1 MNRDTS
7 LGGGEPLKKILG
19 RVAGKLDSKFG
30 LKTTIDLLYFFPR
43 RYHELGELMPF
54 TQLTIGEEQSVI
66 AQIADS
72 NRRRTHGGKWM
83 LSLKLSD
90 GNNQMDAVFW
100 AKNQYLI
107 NWMSA
112 QMQVGQTKLFSGRP
126 SLYRGRLQLSHPSY
140 QEVDDEN
147 LDVDNNQQVQA
158 QAMRPEPI
166 YPAKVGLPTWTTQK
180 AVTVLLDEL
189 KTVPLPDLLPEDI
202 RQRRGLL
209 ELNEAF
215 EKIHRP
221 QSRGDFA
228 QAQARFRYEE
238 AFILQVALA
247 QRRAELA
254 EDAPCLK
261 KIPGG
266 FSERVASSLPFT
278 LTAFQSEVLDNI
290 SQRLSSPRPM
300 NLLLQGDVGSGKTVV
315 SLLAMLRALDCG
327 RQAIFMAPTEVL
339 VHQHFSTLCALL
351 GELAQPSGFN
361 LRGGE
366 GVPIY
371 RLSSSLP
378 SGEKQRTLEALNQ
391 GQAGIFVGTHSLLSN
406 QVAPSCPGIVV
417 IDEQHKFGVKQR
429 DRLRQNE
436 TGTAHLLVMTATPI
450 PRSVAMTSFGDLD
463 LLTLKGL
470 PPGRAKVESYRVNS
484 ANQSWTQRTWQRAK
498 EEIMAGHRVFVVCP
512 AISPGTEEAGN
523 GSDNE
528 DERGKASC
536 RKGERAA
543 NAGENWSES
552 RVQNENKK
560 IANVTET
567 AAQLKNM
574 PALEGVKIGV
584 LHGQM
589 SAEEKDHAMADFISG
604 KTPLLVAT
612 TVIEVGVDVPEA
624 TMMVILD
631 ADRFGI
637 AQLHQLRGRIGRGKY
652 GGVCLVWSG
661 AEAQSPASRR
671 LEAFVNTTDG
681 FELAAIDLR
690 LRESGNIL
698 GQTQSG
704 RSSSL
709 KILDLLADEKVI
721 SQAQQDAKSLI
732 EGDSQLHKY
741 PYLQAAISRRISEE
755 EQEYLERG

>member
-7 LGGGEPLKKILG
+7 LRGGEPLKKILG

-43 RYHELGELMPF
+43 RYHQLGELTPF
-54 TQLTIGEEQSVI
+54 AQLTIGEEQSVI

-72 NRRRTHGGKWM
+72 SRRRTHGGKWM

-90 GNNQMDAVFW
+90 GNNRMDAVFW

-147 LDVDNNQQVQA
+147 LDVGNNQQVQA

-180 AVTVLLDEL
+180 AVAVLLDEL
-189 KTVPLPDLLPEDI
+189 KTIPLPDPLPEDI

-278 LTAFQSEVLDNI
+278 LTAFQSEVLDDI

-327 RQAIFMAPTEVL
+327 RQAIFMAHRSFGASAFFYPVRS
-339 VHQHFSTLCALL
+339 V
-351 GELAQPSGFN
+351 
-361 LRGGE
+361 RG
-366 GVPIY
+366 
-371 RLSSSLP
+371 
-378 SGEKQRTLEALNQ
+378 
-391 GQAGIFVGTHSLLSN
+391 
-406 QVAPSCPGIVV
+406 
-417 IDEQHKFGVKQR
+417 
-429 DRLRQNE
+429 
-436 TGTAHLLVMTATPI
+436 TGTTRWV
-450 PRSVAMTSFGDLD
+450 
-463 LLTLKGL
+463 
-470 PPGRAKVESYRVNS
+470 
-484 ANQSWTQRTWQRAK
+484 
-498 EEIMAGHRVFVVCP
+498 
-512 AISPGTEEAGN
+512 
-523 GSDNE
+523 
-528 DERGKASC
+528 
-536 RKGERAA
+536 
-543 NAGENWSES
+543 
-552 RVQNENKK
+552 
-560 IANVTET
+560 
-567 AAQLKNM
+567 
-574 PALEGVKIGV
+574 
-584 LHGQM
+584 
-589 SAEEKDHAMADFISG
+589 
-604 KTPLLVAT
+604 
-612 TVIEVGVDVPEA
+612 
-624 TMMVILD
+624 
-631 ADRFGI
+631 
-637 AQLHQLRGRIGRGKY
+637 
-652 GGVCLVWSG
+652 
-661 AEAQSPASRR
+661 
-671 LEAFVNTTDG
+671 
-681 FELAAIDLR
+681 
-690 LRESGNIL
+690 
-698 GQTQSG
+698 
-704 RSSSL
+704 
-709 KILDLLADEKVI
+709 
-721 SQAQQDAKSLI
+721 
-732 EGDSQLHKY
+732 
-741 PYLQAAISRRISEE
+741 
-755 EQEYLERG
+755 